1 MVPRT
6 IHLKMRNLV
15 SMDIYDDQP
24 EAPAVLHTSRESRR
38 EGMRYYNLCRE
49 LKSVAAPR
57 WLDQTWDRFN
67 YGRRNVVWINFNVD
81 RFSYRPGL
89 LMFLSIDGDET
100 VHREKSFNFEG
111 AVMQRIRNLVTYI
124 DGRDYVIAMDLL
136 RRLGRVFGRESIK
149 VLVVPQRRR
158 VYEENGEPV
167 LMEYRKQVQERT
179 FAANLEK
186 AKLASGWDVTW
197 QIEKEFGN

>member
-1 MVPRT
+1 MVPLT
-6 IHLKMRNLV
+6 IHLKMRNYV
-15 SMDIYDDQP
+15 SMDMYDDQP
-24 EAPAVLHTSRESRR
+24 EAPAVLHTSRESRMD
-38 EGMRYYNLCRE
+38 GMRYYNLCRE
-49 LKSVAAPR
+49 LKSVAVPR
-57 WLDQTWDRFN
+57 GLDQTWDRFN

-81 RFSYRPGL
+81 RFSYRPIM
-89 LMFLSIDGDET
+89 LMFLSIDGDEE

-111 AVMQRIRNLVTYI
+111 AVVQRIRNLVTHI
-124 DGRDYVIAMDLL
+124 DGRDKGIAMDLL

-158 VYEENGEPV
+158 LYEETGVPV

-179 FAANLEK
+179 FAADLET

-197 QIEKEFGN
+197 QIEEEFGN